1 MNTSIPIAL
10 ITGGSRGLGRDMALK
25 LAAQGTDVI
34 LTYRSRREEA
44 DAVVAEIEA
53 AGRRAVALQL
63 DVGDSASFD
72 TFIAQ
77 VADALRT
84 HWQRERFDYLVNN
97 AGVGV
102 HAAFA
107 DIDEAQFDLLMN
119 VHLKGPFFL
128 TQKLLPLIA
137 DGGRIL
143 NISSGLARFA
153 LPGYSAYAAMKG
165 AIEVL
170 TRYQAKEL
178 GARGIA
184 VNVLAPGAIETDFG
198 GGAVRDNA
206 QLNGFVAAN
215 TALGRAGL
223 PEDIGPPRPRCWA
236 PAGAGSTASA
246 SRPQAACSCKPKPGR
261 SRTGPVPARRSDADR
276 SENAVGRRPSGS
288 GVTAW
293 IRVAMFM
300 SQMKAERLSDGE
312 CVPLR
317 GQFGHARANCF
328 DIAGVDVEHG
338 ASACI
343 AGDAIKIQHRRS
355 VAGVAGPRIALD
367 DLDQALHT
375 VAFGVPAHAHVR
387 ALALAHAREKAALF
401 ERALDGVV
409 HHVVG
414 NDPLLRAVDAF
425 DRAVAARDF
434 HAVVFAGAFG
444 EDELHAG
451 ATGRSGSQNTR
462 GCR

>member
-1 MNTSIPIAL
+1 MNTSTPIAL

-34 LTYRSRREEA
+34 LTYRSRRDEA
-44 DAVVAEIEA
+44 DAVVSAIEA
-53 AGRRAVALQL
+53 AGQRAVALQL
-63 DVGDSASFD
+63 DVGDSKRFD
-72 TFIAQ
+72 AFVAN

-84 HWQRERFDYLVNN
+84 HWQRDRFDYLVNN

-198 GGAVRDNA
+198 GGRVRDNA
-206 QLNGFVAAN
+206 ELNAFVAAN

-223 PEDIGPPRPRCWA
+223 PDDIGE
-236 PAGAGSTASA
+236 
-246 SRPQAACSCKPKPGR
+246 AA
-261 SRTGPVPARRSDADR
+261 
-276 SENAVGRRPSGS
+276 
-288 GVTAW
+288 
-293 IRVAMFM
+293 
-300 SQMKAERLSDGE
+300 
-312 CVPLR
+312 
-317 GQFGHARANCF
+317 
-328 DIAGVDVEHG
+328 
-338 ASACI
+338 
-343 AGDAIKIQHRRS
+343 
-355 VAGVAGPRIALD
+355 
-367 DLDQALHT
+367 
-375 VAFGVPAHAHVR
+375 
-387 ALALAHAREKAALF
+387 AAL
-401 ERALDGVV
+401 LGP
-409 HHVVG
+409 G
-414 NDPLLRAVDAF
+414 
-425 DRAVAARDF
+425 
-434 HAVVFAGAFG
+434 
-444 EDELHAG
+444 
-451 ATGRSGSQNTR
+451 GRWINGQRIEASG
-462 GCR
+462 GMFL